1 MIAIKKFPFSL
12 VALMALL
19 VALGGC
25 AALETDTNSDPATTG
40 LSYYYDEFPDVP
52 IPVDMSPEKDRF
64 TILGKG
70 GIRLGVQDFSGRV
83 DQTSLVNAMQ
93 NYMLRDGWTLRSHF
107 RATRSILVFE
117 KPDRICSLY
126 FVDGTFSTQMLVF
139 VSPKLD
145 DGDVNYQAPLAP
157 AAPLTTDTAGSY
169 SADQPLTY

>member
-1 MIAIKKFPFSL
+1 MIKKLPLSL
-12 VALMALL
+12 VML
-19 VALGGC
+19 VTLCTALGGC
-25 AALETDTNSDPATTG
+25 AAFEADTNGDPANTG
-40 LSYYYDEFPDVP
+40 LNYYYDEFPDVP

-64 TILGKG
+64 TIMGKG
-70 GIRLGVQDFSGRV
+70 GVKLGIQEFSGRV
-83 DQTSLVNAMQ
+83 DKTSLVNAMQ

-126 FVDGTFSTQMLVF
+126 FVDGAFSTQMLVF
-139 VSPKLD
+139 ISPKLD

-157 AAPLTTDTAGSY
+157 AVPLSTDTSGGY